1 MHNRGNPA
9 LRAAL
14 ILPDEELRSY
24 VVSRLAETDNVI
36 HSSGAGITVDQLD
49 PVAGGFDVEQLQN
62 YDVLLTGWRTPRL
75 PESLSQLS
83 DRKRYV
89 CHLTGTLR
97 AMIPRSLVQSSNW
110 AVTNWGTSISR
121 FVSEMN
127 LALLL
132 GVSRRFP
139 QTRRIMETGDGWKR
153 ELPPGTSLFGKRIGL
168 YGYGFIAR
176 EFHKLIEP
184 FGMDVYVFDPY
195 IDAAS
200 LTLPIQTVSSLEA
213 LFQSSDIISI
223 HAGLTPETES
233 SVDFRLLSMLP
244 EDGIVINTARAGIIE
259 EESLLKAVQ
268 ETGLRFGLD
277 VFHKEPLSR
286 ASPLVSSLQVIC
298 TPHSAG
304 VVGNQ
309 FARIWATAREN
320 LVRFAEG
327 RQLKFVVD
335 ELIYERMT

>member
-1 MHNRGNPA
+1 MQDMA
-9 LRAAL
+9 SSELRAAL
-14 ILPDEELRSY
+14 LLPDEELRSF
-24 VVSRLAETDNVI
+24 VMSRLDETNTVI
-36 HSSGAGITVDQLD
+36 HSSGADITVDQID
-49 PVAGGFDVEQLQN
+49 PAGDGFTVEQLED
-62 YDVLLTGWRTPRL
+62 YDILLTGWRTPML

-83 DRKRYV
+83 DRTRYV

-97 AMIPRSLVQSSNW
+97 SMIPRSIVQSSNW
-110 AVTNWGTSISR
+110 VVTNWGTSISR

-139 QTRRIMETGDGWKR
+139 QVRRVMETGDGWKR
-153 ELPPGTSLFGKRIGL
+153 ELLPGTSLFGKRIGL
-168 YGYGFIAR
+168 YGYGLIAR

-184 FGMDVYVFDPY
+184 FGMEVYVFDPY
-195 IDAAS
+195 IDTAR
-200 LTLPIQTVSSLEA
+200 LTLPIQTVSSLEE
-213 LFQSSDIISI
+213 LFHSSEIISI

-244 EDGIVINTARAGIIE
+244 EDGIVVNTARAGIIE
-259 EESLLKAVQ
+259 QAALLRAVEQ
-268 ETGLRFGLD
+268 TGLRFGLD
-277 VFHKEPLSR
+277 VFHEEPLSPS
-286 ASPLVSSLQVIC
+286 SPLVSSPQVIC

-309 FARIWATAREN
+309 FAMIWTTALEN

-327 RQLKFVVD
+327 RQLKFTVD
-335 ELIYERMT
+335 ELLYERMT